1 MPIDYAADFAE
12 MLDEDEHATAV
23 TYTSLVGTISNINV
37 IIDSGVTR
45 IGFDSEIS
53 TTHDECTFLNVD
65 ITSPK
70 RGDKVVYG
78 SITLNFVSEI
88 ENDGIISSW
97 LVKNG

>member
-23 TYTSLVGTISNINV
+23 TYTSLVGSSSNINV

-70 RGDKVVYG
+70 RGDNVVYG

>member
-23 TYTSLVGTISNINV
+23 VYTSLVGTISNINV